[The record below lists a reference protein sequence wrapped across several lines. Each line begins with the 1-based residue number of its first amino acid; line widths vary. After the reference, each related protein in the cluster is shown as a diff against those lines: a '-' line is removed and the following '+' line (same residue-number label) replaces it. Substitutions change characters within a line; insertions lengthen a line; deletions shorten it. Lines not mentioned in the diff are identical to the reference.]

1 MILRSF
7 KFLTPH
13 WSVDNL
19 SLSEFNLIVGKNSVG
34 KSRTL
39 KALEQVLDII
49 SQKKSITLFSD
60 FSSEIELSDG
70 QKFISLQFSIE
81 NRVVK
86 SEVLKINGD
95 IIISRNFDEA
105 FIENEQVFPPKDM
118 LLFHVR
124 RDVKRYP
131 LIETLIKWS
140 ESAIMHS
147 FTFDGKNSRE
157 ELFDAVANFTPKMK
171 KQFLQMAKKVD
182 FPITDI
188 DTLDKVVMS
197 LDNKIVKGVSDI
209 DQLKVLML
217 RENKVGILFLEDLSS
232 GMYRTIQLLVLLVQL
247 SNLNFPSLIAIDDL
261 GEGLDYS
268 RSSKLG
274 RILLDECKKYGIQ
287 LIATSNE
294 EIMMNIFDISC
305 WNILVRN
312 GNIVYSIS
320 NETYPEVFEDFSF
333 MGLSN
338 FDFFTSDMLDRVEK
352 KIFLKKQ

>member
-1 MILRSF
+1 MILKSF
-7 KFLTPH
+7 KYSTPH
-13 WSVDNL
+13 WSIDNL
-19 SLSEFNLIVGKNSVG
+19 SLNESNLIVGKNSVG

-39 KALEQVLDII
+39 KALSEVLSVV
-49 SQKKSITLFSD
+49 SQRRPLVSFSA
-60 FSSEIELSDG
+60 FSTEFELSDG
-70 QKFISLQFSIE
+70 DKSISLAFSIE
-81 NRVVK
+81 NRIVK
-86 SEVLKINGD
+86 SEILKINGE
-95 IIISRNFDEA
+95 IIISRNYDEA
-105 FIENEQVFPPKDM
+105 FIENEQVFPPNEM

-147 FTFDGKNSRE
+147 FTFDGQKSRD
-157 ELFDAVANFTPKMK
+157 ELFDAVANFTMKMK
-171 KQFLQMAKKVD
+171 KQFIHMAKKVD
-182 FPITDI
+182 FQITDI

-197 LDNKIVKGVSDI
+197 MDKKIVNGLSDI
-209 DQLKVLML
+209 EQLKILML
-217 RENKVGILFLEDLSS
+217 RESKVGVLFLDDLSS
-232 GMYRTIQLLVLLVQL
+232 GMYRTIQLLVMLVQL
-247 SNLNFPSLIAIDDL
+247 SSLNYPSLIAIDDL

-274 RILLDECKKYGIQ
+274 KILLEECSKYGIQ

-320 NETYPEVFEDFSF
+320 NRNYPEVFDDFSF

-338 FDFFTSDMLDRVEK
+338 FDFFTSDMLDRVAK
-352 KIFLKKQ
+352 KVFLNKK